1 MQWHPTILSKL
12 AIVPQRFINAYS
24 RDKHGAEYQDG
35 DIVVRFPGCTSG
47 AATPASGEVKCDEEA
62 RRFLPKLK
70 QAFDRA

>member
-12 AIVPQRFINAYS
+12 AIVPQRLINSYS

-35 DIVVRFPGCTSG
+35 DIVVRFPSCTLGS
-47 AATPASGEVKCDEEA
+47 ASAPGEVKCDEEA

-70 QAFDRA
+70 QAFDQA

>member
-12 AIVPQRFINAYS
+12 AIVPQQFINAYS

-35 DIVVRFPGCTSG
+35 DLVVRFPGCTSG
-47 AATPASGEVKCDEEA
+47 ATAVSSEVKCDEEA

-70 QAFDRA
+70 QAFDRT